1 LTYPVMV
8 TASSCLCGLRV
19 SFGTRT
25 IDVILLA
32 IGATG
37 SEDQEKRSF
46 AFASSAEIVRSND
59 GSTR

>member
-1 LTYPVMV
+1 M
-8 TASSCLCGLRV
+8 
-19 SFGTRT
+19 RT

-46 AFASSAEIVRSND
+46 AFASSAEIVRVA
-59 GSTR
+59 TRALGEFSVEFKQSRAIAVKKLGEAW